1 MLLAM
6 PWLELLTAGT
16 PGYVEIEGSTAA
28 TKMQQAMA
36 QVGSTPMLALLMAY
50 QPIEASLSEAVEA
63 AGEGQQQ
70 QQTGAGGMARP
81 VLRLP
86 FDAAAVVNS
95 EEICWVCLDSSKPV
109 RGLAPYPTANA
120 KTAKKL
126 CGCVVWLR
134 RLAAYLISC
143 NSFLMC
149 RWRWTCT
156 LQHCV
161 TLRVWDVNVDI
172 PHVGG
177 RFLSVNSSRYQAAG
191 LVIQASGP

>member
-1 MLLAM
+1 MAYACCIMLLAM

-50 QPIEASLSEAVEA
+50 QPIEVSLSEAVEA

-70 QQTGAGGMARP
+70 QQQAGPGAITARP

-95 EEICWVCLDSSKPV
+95 EEICWICLDSSKPV
-109 RGLAPYPTANA
+109 RGLAPDPTANA
-120 KTAKKL
+120 KTAKKP
-126 CGCVVWLR
+126 CGCAVWMH
-134 RLAAYLISC
+134 RLAAHLIAC
-143 NSFLMC
+143 NSFLTR
-149 RWRWTCT
+149 RWRWTCA

-161 TLRVWDVNVDI
+161 TLTS
-172 PHVGG
+172 VGHQCEYSARSG
-177 RFLSVNSSRYQAAG
+177 GDFLV
-191 LVIQASGP
+191 